1 MLGDNRHGL
10 IVNSCVETADG
21 FAERRAALRE
31 RHIRPHI
38 AVRKDRVSQGLD
50 GRTTNSRGSGLS
62 QHRRKLI
69 EQPFGWLKGVA
80 CFRRTRFR
88 GIAKTE
94 LFATFALAAY
104 NLLRIAKLLA
114 PPPQPKPA

>member
-1 MLGDNRHGL
+1 MKGKPAQREHF
-10 IVNSCVETADG
+10 TADG
-21 FAERRAALRE
+21 FAERRAALKLLARIRSNSSVAVKTLGADKGWHSQDFVHELRE

-69 EQPFGWLKGVA
+69 EQPFGWLKG
-80 CFRRTRFR
+80 
-88 GIAKTE
+88 
-94 LFATFALAAY
+94 
-104 NLLRIAKLLA
+104 
-114 PPPQPKPA
+114 